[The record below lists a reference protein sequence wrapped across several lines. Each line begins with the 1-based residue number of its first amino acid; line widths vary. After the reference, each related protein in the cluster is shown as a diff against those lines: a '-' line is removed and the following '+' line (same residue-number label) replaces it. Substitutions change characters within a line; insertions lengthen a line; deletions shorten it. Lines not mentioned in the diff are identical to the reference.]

1 MPKTESNT
9 IQYTARDLVIIDKD
23 LFPIMDRY
31 PIEQISDSVYRR
43 IEKLACW
50 FVLRAPM
57 TEVTRLAN
65 PSLIDLFKTD
75 IDPKRGARSINKSE
89 LEKAF
94 LVPLD
99 LDCTQFEFVYT
110 RMSVRCQLIEKRL
123 IANDETVFSD
133 RTERCVCFVGK
144 NGAGKE
150 DSCIESICR
159 HVRNGFAHGRIAIEN
174 DNDDPLIFIEDG
186 ATPRNVDYEGEK
198 HFGQKL
204 EIRFRMVIKLS
215 TLELIY
221 QMLMDDGARL

>member
-1 MPKTESNT
+1 MPTTTTKQSKLL
-9 IQYTARDLVIIDKD
+9 AKDLVIVKKD

-31 PIEQISDSVYRR
+31 PIEQISDVVYRR

-75 IDPKRGARSINKSE
+75 IDPKKGARSINKIE
-89 LEKAF
+89 LEEAF

-110 RMSVRCQLIEKRL
+110 RLSMRGLLNEKHL
-123 IANDETVFSD
+123 FVNDETVFSD

-144 NGAGKE
+144 NDAGKE

-186 ATPRNVDYEGEK
+186 LTPSSVDYQKEK
-198 HFGQKL
+198 PSGQKL

-215 TLELIY
+215 TLEQIY

>member
-1 MPKTESNT
+1 MSKTESKKPK
-9 IQYTARDLVIIDKD
+9 YMASDLVIVNKD
-23 LFPIMDRY
+23 SFPIMDRY
-31 PIEQISDSVYRR
+31 QIEQISDVLYRR
-43 IEKLACW
+43 LEKLACW

-65 PSLIDLFKTD
+65 PSLIDLFKTE
-75 IDPKRGARSINKSE
+75 IDPKKGARSINKTE

-94 LVPLD
+94 LVPLG

-110 RMSVRCQLIEKRL
+110 RLSMRGLLNEKRL
-123 IANDETVFSD
+123 FVNDETVFFD

-144 NGAGKE
+144 NDAGKE

-159 HVRNGFAHGRIAIEN
+159 HVRNGFAHGRIAIEHG
-174 DNDDPLIFIEDG
+174 NDDPLVFIEDG
-186 ATPRNVDYEGEK
+186 ATPSSVDYQEEK
-198 HFGQKL
+198 TSGQKL

-215 TLELIY
+215 TLEQIY